1 MFVNFVSVI
10 CMVLALSM
18 IVLGIFKFVSGFIS
32 GRDHSSVGSGAV
44 MLVAGMLI
52 MGGIGFIKT
61 MAAQNSNSILNGPNA
76 IISVNN
82 SKSTPTPTPA
92 PTPTPVPVGDMW
104 NKAFHEEWEFYYLKP
119 NGDKQKISPQYYNYS
134 SYNVVF
140 NEEKHEVTLTDKK

>member
-52 MGGIGFIKT
+52 I
-61 MAAQNSNSILNGPNA
+61 
-76 IISVNN
+76 
-82 SKSTPTPTPA
+82 
-92 PTPTPVPVGDMW
+92 
-104 NKAFHEEWEFYYLKP
+104 EWEFYYLKP

-140 NEEKHEVTLTDKK
+140 DEEKHEVTLTDKK

>member
-1 MFVNFVSVI
+1 MLVNFVSVI

-52 MGGIGFIKT
+52 MGGIGFIKN
-61 MAAQNSNSILNGPNA
+61 MAAQNNNSILNSPNTV
-76 IISVNN
+76 ISVKDIKNT
-82 SKSTPTPTPA
+82 STPTPA

-140 NEEKHEVTLTDKK
+140 DEEKHEVTLTDKT